1 MHADVIAASYPVVAG
16 LLGFGAAGLAA
27 AIVGMAWSVHARQIH
42 LAEQLARRQFIV
54 TGGAARAPE
63 ADPAPPA
70 QEHINGKGGAGPAP
84 PVVIEGPDT
93 VLAGEQAR
101 YRVRPS
107 GNRKVASWSVGG
119 GAVAHAPDPAC
130 PDDLLLIAEQPGTLL
145 LTVRVRDGM
154 MERRGT
160 KPVTALE
167 DVTAP
172 APPFPL
178 RLLLQGWGLIV
189 VAVLVIGF
197 GGALAAL
204 GNFSAADFIA
214 LAAPLTALLAVVAL
228 ARGSAD
234 PDSRPVRA
242 RDAAAWL
249 RPPDLPGGPSA
260 ADSVQQTLDQMI
272 HPGTG
277 RAS

>member
-1 MHADVIAASYPVVAG
+1 MQADVIAASYPVVAG

-27 AIVGMAWSVHARQIH
+27 AIVGMAWSVHARQIQ
-42 LAEQLARRQFIV
+42 LAGQLARRQFIV
-54 TGGAARAPE
+54 TGAVARPPE
-63 ADPAPPA
+63 ADLAPAPA
-70 QEHINGKGGAGPAP
+70 TEHINGTGGAGPAA
-84 PVVIEGPDT
+84 PVVIDGPDT

-119 GAVAHAPDPAC
+119 GAVAHSPDPAY

-160 KPVTALE
+160 KSVSAVP
-167 DVTAP
+167 DVAAP

-178 RLLLQGWGLIV
+178 RLFLSGWGLIV

-197 GGALAAL
+197 AGALAAL
-204 GNFSAADFIA
+204 GNLSAADFIA
-214 LAAPLTALLAVVAL
+214 LTAPLAALLGVVAL
-228 ARGSAD
+228 ARGPAD
-234 PDSRPVRA
+234 PGSQPAQR
-242 RDAAAWL
+242 RDASWL
-249 RPPDLPGGPSA
+249 RPHERDGRPPV
-260 ADSVQQTLDQMI
+260 ADTVQQTIDQMI

-277 RAS
+277 RPD

>member
-27 AIVGMAWSVHARQIH
+27 AIVGMAWSVHARQIQ
-42 LAEQLARRQFIV
+42 LAEQLARRQFTV
-54 TGGAARAPE
+54 TGAAARAPE

-70 QEHINGKGGAGPAP
+70 PEHVNGKGGAGPAP

-101 YRVRPS
+101 YRVLPS

-119 GAVAHAPDPAC
+119 GAVAHAPDPAY

-167 DVTAP
+167 DVAAP

-178 RLLLQGWGLIV
+178 RLFLQGWGLIV

-197 GGALAAL
+197 AGALAAL

-214 LAAPLTALLAVVAL
+214 LAVPLAALLGVVTL
-228 ARGSAD
+228 ARGSGD
-234 PDSRPVRA
+234 PGSHPARA

-249 RPPDLPGGPSA
+249 RPPDRPGRPSA
-260 ADSVQQTLDQMI
+260 ADSVQQTLDQVI

>member
-1 MHADVIAASYPVVAG
+1 MQADVIAASYPVVAG

-27 AIVGMAWSVHARQIH
+27 AVVGMAWSVHTRQIQ

-54 TGGAARAPE
+54 TGPADRAAE
-63 ADPAPPA
+63 AELAPAPA
-70 QEHINGKGGAGPAP
+70 AEHMNGKGGAGPAP
-84 PVVIEGPDT
+84 PVVIDGPDT

-119 GAVAHAPDPAC
+119 GAVAHSPDPAY

-160 KPVTALE
+160 KSVTAME
-167 DVTAP
+167 DVAAP

-178 RLLLQGWGLIV
+178 RLFLQGWGLIV

-197 GGALAAL
+197 AGALAAL
-204 GNFSAADFIA
+204 GNLSSADFIA
-214 LAAPLTALLAVVAL
+214 LTVPLAALLGVVAL
-228 ARGSAD
+228 ARTAD
-234 PDSRPVRA
+234 PGSQPARNTAWSRPREAA
-242 RDAAAWL
+242 R
-249 RPPDLPGGPSA
+249 PTA

-272 HPGTG
+272 HPGSG
-277 RAS
+277 RPD

>member
-1 MHADVIAASYPVVAG
+1 MRADVIAASYPVVAG

-27 AIVGMAWSVHARQIH
+27 AVVGMAWSVHTRQIQ
-42 LAEQLARRQFIV
+42 LAERLARRQFIV
-54 TGGAARAPE
+54 TGAVASPPA
-63 ADPAPPA
+63 ADPHPA
-70 QEHINGKGGAGPAP
+70 EATEQINGKGGAGPAP
-84 PVVIEGPDT
+84 PVVIDGPDT

-119 GAVAHAPDPAC
+119 GAVAHAPDPAY

-160 KPVTALE
+160 KPVTAVE
-167 DVTAP
+167 DVAAP

-178 RLLLQGWGLIV
+178 RLFLQGWGLIV
-189 VAVLVIGF
+189 IAVLVIGF
-197 GGALAAL
+197 AGALDAL

-214 LAAPLTALLAVVAL
+214 LAAPLAALLGVVAL
-228 ARGSAD
+228 ARGPAD
-234 PDSRPVRA
+234 PGPRPA
-242 RDAAAWL
+242 RGRDTGWL
-249 RPPDLPGGPSA
+249 RPPEPAGRPSVP
-260 ADSVQQTLDQMI
+260 DGVQQTLDQMI
-272 HPGTG
+272 HPGPG
-277 RAS
+277 RPS

>member
-1 MHADVIAASYPVVAG
+1 MQADVIAGSYPVVAG

-27 AIVGMAWSVHARQIH
+27 AIVGMAWSVHARQIQ

-54 TGGAARAPE
+54 TGAADRAPE

-70 QEHINGKGGAGPAP
+70 TEHVNGTGGAGPAA
-84 PVVIEGPDT
+84 PVVIDGPDT

-107 GNRKVASWSVGG
+107 GSRKVASWSVGG
-119 GAVAHAPDPAC
+119 GAVAHSPDPAY
-130 PDDLLLIAEQPGTLL
+130 PDDLLLIAEQPGALL

-160 KPVTALE
+160 KSVAAVP
-167 DVTAP
+167 DVAAP

-178 RLLLQGWGLIV
+178 RLFLSGWGLIV
-189 VAVLVIGF
+189 VVVLVIGF
-197 GGALAAL
+197 AGALAAL
-204 GNFSAADFIA
+204 GNLSAADFIA
-214 LAAPLTALLAVVAL
+214 LSAPLAALLGVVAL
-228 ARGSAD
+228 ARGPAD
-234 PDSRPVRA
+234 PGSQPAQRREA
-242 RDAAAWL
+242 GWL
-249 RPPDLPGGPSA
+249 RPHEPASRPA

-272 HPGTG
+272 NPGSG
-277 RAS
+277 RAN

>member
-1 MHADVIAASYPVVAG
+1 MQADVIAASYPVVAG

-27 AIVGMAWSVHARQIH
+27 AIVGMAWSVHTRQIQ
-42 LAEQLARRQFIV
+42 LAGQLARRQFIAA
-54 TGGAARAPE
+54 GAAAPAPE
-63 ADPAPPA
+63 ADPAPAPA
-70 QEHINGKGGAGPAP
+70 EHINGTGGAGPAP
-84 PVVIEGPDT
+84 PVVIDGPDT

-107 GNRKVASWSVGG
+107 GSRKVASWSVGG
-119 GAVAHAPDPAC
+119 GAVAHSPDPAY

-160 KPVTALE
+160 RTVTAVP

-178 RLLLQGWGLIV
+178 RLFLSGWGLIV
-189 VAVLVIGF
+189 VTVLVIGF
-197 GGALAAL
+197 AGALAAL
-204 GNFSAADFIA
+204 GNLSAADFIA
-214 LAAPLTALLAVVAL
+214 LAAPLAALLGVVAL
-228 ARGSAD
+228 ARG
-234 PDSRPVRA
+234 PDGPAGSPGRG
-242 RDAAAWL
+242 RDAGWL
-249 RPPDLPGGPSA
+249 RPHEPARPSVPDG
-260 ADSVQQTLDQMI
+260 VQQTLDQMI

-277 RAS
+277 HTN

>member
-1 MHADVIAASYPVVAG
+1 MHADVIAGSYPVVAG

-27 AIVGMAWSVHARQIH
+27 AVVAMAWSVHTRQIQ

-54 TGGAARAPE
+54 AGTAARAAE
-63 ADPAPPA
+63 ADLAPAPA
-70 QEHINGKGGAGPAP
+70 AEQINGKGGAGPAP
-84 PVVIEGPDT
+84 PVVIDGADT
-93 VLAGEQAR
+93 VLAGQQAR

-107 GNRKVASWSVGG
+107 GSRKVASWSVGG
-119 GAVAHAPDPAC
+119 GAVAHSPDPAY

-160 KPVTALE
+160 KSVTAVA
-167 DVTAP
+167 DVAAP

-178 RLLLQGWGLIV
+178 RLFLQGWGLIV
-189 VAVLVIGF
+189 VTVLVIGF

-204 GNFSAADFIA
+204 GNLSPADFIA
-214 LAAPLTALLAVVAL
+214 LAVPLAALLGVVAL
-228 ARGSAD
+228 ARGTAE
-234 PDSRPVRA
+234 PGGPPA
-242 RDAAAWL
+242 RGRDWL
-249 RPPDLPGGPSA
+249 RPHETARPPVP
-260 ADSVQQTLDQMI
+260 DSVQQTLDQMI

-277 RAS
+277 RPG

>member
-27 AIVGMAWSVHARQIH
+27 AVVGMAWSVHARQIQ

-54 TGGAARAPE
+54 TGAAARPLE
-63 ADPAPPA
+63 ADTTPPA
-70 QEHINGKGGAGPAP
+70 TEHMNGKGGAGPAP
-84 PVVIEGPDT
+84 PVVIDGPDT

-107 GNRKVASWSVGG
+107 GDRKVASWSVGG
-119 GAVAHAPDPAC
+119 GAVAHSPDPAY
-130 PDDLLLIAEQPGTLL
+130 PDDLLLVAEQPGTLL

-160 KPVTALE
+160 RTVTAVP

-178 RLLLQGWGLIV
+178 RLFLSGWGLIV
-189 VAVLVIGF
+189 VTVLVIGF
-197 GGALAAL
+197 AGALAAL
-204 GNFSAADFIA
+204 GNLSAADFIA
-214 LAAPLTALLAVVAL
+214 LAAPLAALLGVVAL
-228 ARGSAD
+228 ARG
-234 PDSRPVRA
+234 PDGPAGSPGRS
-242 RDAAAWL
+242 RDAGWL
-249 RPPDLPGGPSA
+249 RPHEPARPSVPDG
-260 ADSVQQTLDQMI
+260 VQQTLDQMI

-277 RAS
+277 HTN

>member
-1 MHADVIAASYPVVAG
+1 MHADVIAGSYPVVAG

-27 AIVGMAWSVHARQIH
+27 AIVGMAWSVHARQIQ
-42 LAEQLARRQFIV
+42 LAERLARRQFIV
-54 TGGAARAPE
+54 TGAAPSAAE
-63 ADPAPPA
+63 ADLAPAPA
-70 QEHINGKGGAGPAP
+70 TEHINGSGGAGPAA
-84 PVVIEGPDT
+84 PVVIDGPDT

-101 YRVRPS
+101 YRVRPT

-119 GAVAHAPDPAC
+119 GAVAHSPDPAY

-160 KPVTALE
+160 RSVTAVP
-167 DVTAP
+167 DVAAP

-178 RLLLQGWGLIV
+178 RLFLSGWGLIV

-204 GNFSAADFIA
+204 GNLSAADFIA
-214 LAAPLTALLAVVAL
+214 LTAPLAALLGVVAL
-228 ARGSAD
+228 ARGPAD
-234 PDSRPVRA
+234 PGGQPAQRREAS
-242 RDAAAWL
+242 WL
-249 RPPDLPGGPSA
+249 RPHERDGRPPA

-277 RAS
+277 RPD